1 MVACSPFAWSSGGFV
16 PLWLVVIVLTFCFG
30 QRSVACSLPPQ
41 VYLEMP
47 MRRDRLESRIRRNR
61 KSKIKW
67 PERTESSLQT
77 VSWLERRGL
86 SVYSCPS
93 VRLRPRFQCPASE
106 CYVLLA
112 LVPFHTQPTPR
123 FVWPPVQPW
132 KRRLSNSETLR
143 PSSQLHAIVTGLVV
157 SPGCPGLCFMPI
169 WFAHQGP
176 ALIYGSVDWTPPAA
190 ADPLNPPPAG
200 PDAWAGSPLN

>member
-1 MVACSPFAWSSGGFV
+1 MVACTSFVWSSRGFV
-16 PLWLVVIVLTFCFG
+16 PLWLVVIVLTFCSS

-47 MRRDRLESRIRRNR
+47 VRRDRLESRIRRNR
-61 KSKIKW
+61 KTAKASG
-67 PERTESSLQT
+67 RANRVEST
-77 VSWLERRGL
+77 AVSRLKRRGL

-93 VRLRPRFQCPASE
+93 VRLRPRFQCPARE
-106 CYVLLA
+106 GYVPLA
-112 LVPFHTQPTPR
+112 LVPFHTQPSPR

-132 KRRLSNSETLR
+132 RKRLSNSETLR

-176 ALIYGSVDWTPPAA
+176 ALIYGLVDWSPPPA

-200 PDAWAGSPLN
+200 LTLGLAPP